1 VGQAVLLVV
10 TGGYDAAR
18 LSGFEEQQVEEARRP
33 NQLLRHARLLRGWS
47 QQRVADHINAPN
59 RQLVYRWE
67 TGKRS
72 PGPFYRERLCQ
83 EFKMTAEEL
92 GLVELT
98 IPGQRDAAGT
108 VAGDQAGGTTDG
120 AGDNLLPESVNVL
133 VRELWRD
140 EVKRRAVLQMLGALA
155 AGAAVD
161 RAPLPR
167 PPVVP
172 VAHAS
177 EVADHFTRAFPELST
192 ADWLLGPH
200 SVLGTVGG
208 HLDLVQQLLPNIAG
222 AKRVRL
228 LQVGARYAEFASWLN
243 QDSGNVGAATH
254 WADRAME
261 WAQEVGN
268 PHMVSYVLVRKSD
281 QAAATR
287 DAPRTIG
294 LAHSALQHGRR
305 LTNRGRAVAL
315 QQLAVGYALAGD
327 EVACQRALDTAAQLA
342 ERSQQDQ
349 DKGPGRYC
357 TPAYVEIQRAATWI
371 ELGRPE
377 RAITLFEDSLAR
389 LPSVHRR
396 DRGVYLARLASAYAL
411 NGSPD
416 ISVRKGGET
425 LTVAQATGSRRI
437 TTELGQLGRRLA
449 RWESMPEVGQLL
461 KELQRHE

>member
-1 VGQAVLLVV
+1 
-10 TGGYDAAR
+10 
-18 LSGFEEQQVEEARRP
+18 VEEARRP
-33 NQLLRHARLLRGWS
+33 NQLLRRARLLRGWS

-67 TGKRS
+67 TGRRS

-98 IPGQRDAAGT
+98 ILDPADAAGT
-108 VAGDQAGGTTDG
+108 VAGDRAGGSTDVV
-120 AGDNLLPESVNVL
+120 DSPLPESVYEL
-133 VRELWRD
+133 MRELWRD
-140 EVKRRAVLQMLGALA
+140 EVKRRAVLQMLAALA
-155 AGAAVD
+155 TGAALD

-167 PPVVP
+167 PPTVP
-172 VAHAS
+172 VAQAS
-177 EVADHFTRAFPELST
+177 EVADHLARAFPELST
-192 ADWLLGPH
+192 EDWLLGPH
-200 SVLGTVGG
+200 EVLRTVGG
-208 HLDLVQQLLPNIAG
+208 HLDLIQQLLPNLAG
-222 AKRVRL
+222 PRRGRL
-228 LQVGARYAEFASWLN
+228 LQVGARYAEFTSWLN
-243 QDSGNVGAATH
+243 QDSGNLRAATH

-268 PHMVSYVLVRKSD
+268 PHMVSYVLVRKAD

-287 DAPRTIG
+287 DVPRAIG
-294 LAHSALQHGRR
+294 LAQSALQHGRR
-305 LTNRGRAVAL
+305 LTSRGRAVAL
-315 QQLAVGYALAGD
+315 QQLAVGHALAGD

-342 ERSQQDQ
+342 ERSQQDH
-349 DKGPGRYC
+349 DEGPGRYC

-411 NGSPD
+411 SGSPD
-416 ISVRKGGET
+416 VSVRKGWEA
-425 LTVAQATGSRRI
+425 LTVEHATGSRRI
-437 TTELGQLGRRLA
+437 TTELGQLGRRLT
-449 RWESMPEVGQLL
+449 RWESMPEVRELL
-461 KELQRHE
+461 KELPAA

>member
-1 VGQAVLLVV
+1 
-10 TGGYDAAR
+10 
-18 LSGFEEQQVEEARRP
+18 VEEARRP
-33 NQLLRHARLLRGWS
+33 NELLRHARLLRGWS

-67 TGKRS
+67 TGRRS

-98 IPGQRDAAGT
+98 ILDPADAAGT
-108 VAGDQAGGTTDG
+108 VAGDRAGGSTHVVDSP
-120 AGDNLLPESVNVL
+120 LPESVNEL

-140 EVKRRAVLQMLGALA
+140 EVKRRAALQMLAALA
-155 AGAAVD
+155 TGAALD

-167 PPVVP
+167 PPTVP

-177 EVADHFTRAFPELST
+177 EVADHLARAFPELST
-192 ADWLLGPH
+192 EDWLLGPH
-200 SVLGTVGG
+200 EVLGTVGG
-208 HLDLVQQLLPNIAG
+208 HLDLIQQLLPNLVG
-222 AKRVRL
+222 ARRVRL
-228 LQVGARYAEFASWLN
+228 LQVGARYAEFGSWLN
-243 QDSGNVGAATH
+243 QDSGNVRAATH

-261 WAQEVGN
+261 WAQEAGN
-268 PHMVSYVLVRKSD
+268 PQMVSYVLVRKSD

-287 DAPRTIG
+287 DVPRAIG
-294 LAHSALQHGRR
+294 LAQSALQHGRR
-305 LTNRGRAVAL
+305 LTSRGRAVAL

-327 EVACQRALDTAAQLA
+327 EVACQRALDTTAQLA
-342 ERSQQDQ
+342 ERSQQDH
-349 DKGPGRYC
+349 DEGPGRYC

-411 NGSPD
+411 SGSPD
-416 ISVRKGGET
+416 TSVPKGWEA

-437 TTELGQLGRRLA
+437 TIELGQLGSRLT
-449 RWESMPEVGQLL
+449 RWESMPEVAQLL
-461 KELQRHE
+461 KELQAA

>member
-1 VGQAVLLVV
+1 
-10 TGGYDAAR
+10 
-18 LSGFEEQQVEEARRP
+18 VEEARRP
-33 NQLLRHARLLRGWS
+33 NELLRRARLLRGWS

-67 TGKRS
+67 TGRRS

-98 IPGQRDAAGT
+98 ILDPADAAGT
-108 VAGDQAGGTTDG
+108 VAGDRAGGSTDVV
-120 AGDNLLPESVNVL
+120 DSPLPESVNEL
-133 VRELWRD
+133 MRELWRD
-140 EVKRRAVLQMLGALA
+140 EVKRRAVLQMLAALA
-155 AGAAVD
+155 TGAALD

-167 PPVVP
+167 PPTVP
-172 VAHAS
+172 VAQAS
-177 EVADHFTRAFPELST
+177 EVAEHLARAFPELST
-192 ADWLLGPH
+192 EDWLLGPH
-200 SVLGTVGG
+200 EVLRTVGG
-208 HLDLVQQLLPNIAG
+208 HLDLIQQLLPNLAG
-222 AKRVRL
+222 ARRVRL
-228 LQVGARYAEFASWLN
+228 LQVGARYGEFASWLN
-243 QDSGNVGAATH
+243 QDSGNLRAATH

-287 DAPRTIG
+287 DAPRAIG
-294 LAHSALQHGRR
+294 LAQSALQHGRR
-305 LTNRGRAVAL
+305 LTSRGRAVAL
-315 QQLAVGYALAGD
+315 HQLAVGQALAGD

-342 ERSQQDQ
+342 ERSQQDH
-349 DKGPGRYC
+349 DEGPGRYC

-377 RAITLFEDSLAR
+377 RAIDLFEDSLAR

-411 NGSPD
+411 SGSPD
-416 ISVRKGGET
+416 TSVPKGWEA
-425 LTVAQATGSRRI
+425 LTVARATGSRRI
-437 TTELGQLGRRLA
+437 TTELGQLGSRLT
-449 RWESMPEVGQLL
+449 RWESMPAVARLL
-461 KELQRHE
+461 KELPAA

>member
-1 VGQAVLLVV
+1 
-10 TGGYDAAR
+10 
-18 LSGFEEQQVEEARRP
+18 VEEAHCPNERLRR
-33 NQLLRHARLLRGWS
+33 ARLLRGWS
-47 QQRVADHINAPN
+47 QQRVADHINALVGHECAN

-83 EFKMTAEEL
+83 VFKMTTAEL

-98 IPGQRDAAGT
+98 IPDPADAAGT
-108 VAGDQAGGTTDG
+108 VAGDRAGGTADVV
-120 AGDNLLPESVNVL
+120 DSPLPESVRML
-133 VRELWRD
+133 LRELWRD

-155 AGAAVD
+155 TGAALD
-161 RAPLPR
+161 GPPLRR

-177 EVADHFTRAFPELST
+177 EVADHFARAFPELST

-200 SVLGTVGG
+200 EVLGTVGG
-208 HLDLVQQLLPNIAG
+208 HLDLIQQLLPNLAG
-222 AKRVRL
+222 ARRVRL

-243 QDSGNVGAATH
+243 QDSGNVRAATH

-268 PHMVSYVLVRKSD
+268 LHMVSYVLVRKSD

-294 LAHSALQHGRR
+294 LVQSALQHGRR
-305 LTNRGRAVAL
+305 LTSRGRAVAL

-342 ERSQQDQ
+342 ERGQLEQDE
-349 DKGPGRYC
+349 GPGRYC

-377 RAITLFEDSLAR
+377 RAIDLFEDSLAT

-411 NGSPD
+411 GGSPD
-416 ISVRKGGET
+416 TSVGKGWEAW
-425 LTVAQATGSRRI
+425 TVAQATGSRRI
-437 TTELGQLGRRLA
+437 TTELDQLGSRLT
-449 RWESMPEVGQLL
+449 RWESMPQVSQLL
-461 KELQRHE
+461 KELKAA

>member
-1 VGQAVLLVV
+1 M
-10 TGGYDAAR
+10 
-18 LSGFEEQQVEEARRP
+18 EEARRP
-33 NQLLRHARLLRGWS
+33 NERLRRARVLRGWS

-83 EFKMTAEEL
+83 VFKMTAEEL

-98 IPGQRDAAGT
+98 IPGQADAAGT
-108 VAGDQAGGTTDG
+108 VAGDWAGRTTDVV
-120 AGDNLLPESVNVL
+120 DSPLPESVNVL

-140 EVKRRAVLQMLGALA
+140 EVKRRAVLQMLAAFA

-161 RAPLPR
+161 GASLKR

-200 SVLGTVGG
+200 QVLGTVGG
-208 HLDLVQQLLPNIAG
+208 HLDLIQQLLPNIAG

-228 LQVGARYAEFASWLN
+228 LQVGARYGEFASWLN
-243 QDSGNVGAATH
+243 QDSGNAWAATH

-261 WAQEVGN
+261 WAQEAGS
-268 PHMVSYVLVRKSD
+268 PLMVSYVLVRKSD
-281 QAAATR
+281 QAAASR
-287 DAPRTIG
+287 DAARTIG
-294 LAHSALQHGRR
+294 LAQSALQHRRR
-305 LTNRGRAVAL
+305 LTSRGRAVAL
-315 QQLAVGYALAGD
+315 QQLAVGYALAGN
-327 EVACQRALDTAAQLA
+327 EVACQRALDMAAQLA
-342 ERSQQDQ
+342 ERSQREGDE
-349 DKGPGRYC
+349 GPGRYC

-377 RAITLFEDSLAR
+377 RAIDLFEDSLTT
-389 LPSVHRR
+389 LPAIHRR
-396 DRGVYLARLASAYAL
+396 DHGVYLARLASAYAL
-411 NGSPD
+411 SGSPD
-416 ISVRKGGET
+416 ISVRKGWQA
-425 LTVAQATGSRRI
+425 LTVAHATGSRRI
-437 TTELGQLGRRLA
+437 TTELDQLGSRLA

-461 KELQRHE
+461 KELQTV

>member
-1 VGQAVLLVV
+1 
-10 TGGYDAAR
+10 
-18 LSGFEEQQVEEARRP
+18 VEEARRP
-33 NQLLRHARLLRGWS
+33 NELLRRARLLRGWS

-98 IPGQRDAAGT
+98 IPDPADAAGT
-108 VAGDQAGGTTDG
+108 VAGEWTGGTTD
-120 AGDNLLPESVNVL
+120 AAADSPLPESVNVL

-140 EVKRRAVLQMLGALA
+140 EVKRRAVLQMLAALA

-161 RAPLPR
+161 GAPLTR
-167 PPVVP
+167 TPVVP

-200 SVLGTVGG
+200 FVLGTVGG
-208 HLDLVQQLLPNIAG
+208 HLDLIQQLLPNLAG
-222 AKRVRL
+222 AKRARL

-243 QDSGNVGAATH
+243 QDSGNARAATH

-261 WAQEVGN
+261 WAQETGN
-268 PHMVSYVLVRKSD
+268 PLMVSYVLVRKSD

-294 LAHSALQHGRR
+294 LAQSALQSRRR
-305 LTNRGRAVAL
+305 LTSRGRAVAL

-342 ERSQQDQ
+342 ERSRRDG
-349 DKGPGRYC
+349 DEGPGRYC
-357 TPAYVEIQRAATWI
+357 TPAYVEIQRAASWI

-377 RAITLFEDSLAR
+377 RAIDLFEDSLAT

-411 NGSPD
+411 SDSPET
-416 ISVRKGGET
+416 SARKGWEA

-437 TTELGQLGRRLA
+437 TTELGQLGSRLA

-461 KELQRHE
+461 KELQAA